1 MLGTIDNA
9 NEAAMV
15 GVDALFSNPKF
26 ASRHDR
32 AKLEQE
38 IRMATI
44 KKLVTEDTDI
54 LSEEEF
60 IECCKAARTD
70 LLVH

>member
-9 NEAAMV
+9 NEAATV
-15 GVDALFSNPKF
+15 GVNALFEMPDF

-38 IRMATI
+38 IRLATL

-60 IECCKAARTD
+60 IECCKAARID